1 MCSSPALIYGA
12 HRVLDDKRF
21 CRLWPQQPRNCVKDL
36 KDVLKQRLG
45 TETIQHHYCNNE
57 INISVWTVARESW
70 PLGWGWRRGR
80 ILYMREEECLRCS
93 WWGGWWC
100 QCLSEQILRSVFE
113 CHSADTWWIFPANE
127 EKKPS
132 FVLHTRIAEI
142 NFSPNFHFYS
152 CLLFKYE
159 YSHLVGICRFPY
171 RCFHSPQFFVSFLS
185 QQTTFVNILQNQQKS
200 QKWTRCSSAFI
211 NKDRLTERS
220 MLMLSRCKPMSS
232 ILLLIP

>member
-113 CHSADTWWIFPANE
+113 CHSADTWWIFPAND
-127 EKKPS
+127 EKNPLLSCTLELQKSIFPLT
-132 FVLHTRIAEI
+132 FIFTPVC
-142 NFSPNFHFYS
+142 FSNM
-152 CLLFKYE
+152 
-159 YSHLVGICRFPY
+159 
-171 RCFHSPQFFVSFLS
+171 
-185 QQTTFVNILQNQQKS
+185 NILTLLAS
-200 QKWTRCSSAFI
+200 VGSPTVVSIRRSSSSAFCL
-211 NKDRLTERS
+211 NKQHLWTFCRTNKRAKNGLDVLQRS
-220 MLMLSRCKPMSS
+220 
-232 ILLLIP
+232 